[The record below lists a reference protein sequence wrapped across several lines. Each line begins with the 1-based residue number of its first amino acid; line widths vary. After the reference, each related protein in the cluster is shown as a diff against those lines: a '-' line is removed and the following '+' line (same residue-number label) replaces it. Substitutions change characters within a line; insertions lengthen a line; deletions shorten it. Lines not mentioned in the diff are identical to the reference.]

1 LRSGSISLLFSLAL
15 AASAFSAA
23 DAEDPPAKAE
33 DTPAKATSVTVYGDD
48 PCPQTTP
55 DEIVIC
61 ARRPEHERYRIP
73 KEFRKK
79 KEDAPSERSW
89 ADRLRSMDDV
99 TAFSRPNSCSVVGT
113 YGQSGCWDQMLR
125 QWRAQRREMTK
136 EVEPAP

>member
-1 LRSGSISLLFSLAL
+1 MRASSTGWLLFLAL
-15 AASAFSAA
+15 AVSTASSVRAEDPTAK
-23 DAEDPPAKAE
+23 AEDPPSKE
-33 DTPAKATSVTVYGDD
+33 TSVTVYGDD
-48 PCPQTTP
+48 PCPKTTS

-99 TAFSRPNSCSVVGT
+99 TAFSRPNSCSVVGS